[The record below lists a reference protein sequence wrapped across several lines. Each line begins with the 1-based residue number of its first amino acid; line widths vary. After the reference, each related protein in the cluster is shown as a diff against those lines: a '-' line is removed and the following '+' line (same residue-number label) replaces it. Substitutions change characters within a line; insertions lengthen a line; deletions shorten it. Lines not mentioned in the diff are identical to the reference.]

1 MKHILSLWPT
11 VKDLS
16 DDLGLPYTTVHSW
29 AARGRVPASHDLALI
44 RAASSRGHSLTL
56 EELHTARA
64 ESLLCAKSMQ
74 RNMRNDARKIKG
86 AA

>member
-1 MKHILSLWPT
+1 MKHILSIWPT

-29 AARGRVPASHDLALI
+29 AARGRIPASHDLDLI
-44 RAASSRGHSLTL
+44 RAASLRGHSLTL

-64 ESLLCAKSMQ
+64 QSVLSVKSIT
-74 RNMRNDARKIKG
+74 RNMRNGSPKIKG